1 MSVEGFFL
9 YKVQLLD
16 VFFKVCMIKV
26 DSGVLINYV
35 EILKEI
41 IVKYLLVRIEMK
53 VNICLI
59 GFVSFI
65 WQNVWFIN
73 LLLKVYFVFIL

>member
-41 IVKYLLVRIEMK
+41 IVKYLLIRIEVKMY
-53 VNICLI
+53 ICFI
-59 GFVSFI
+59 GFGSFI
-65 WQNVWFIN
+65 RQNVWFIN

>member
-41 IVKYLLVRIEMK
+41 IVKYLLVRIEVKM
-53 VNICLI
+53 NICFI
-59 GFVSFI
+59 SFGSFI
-65 WQNVWFIN
+65 RQNVWFIN

>member
-41 IVKYLLVRIEMK
+41 IVKYLLVRIEVKM
-53 VNICLI
+53 NICFI
-59 GFVSFI
+59 GFGSFI
-65 WQNVWFIN
+65 
-73 LLLKVYFVFIL
+73 

>member
-9 YKVQLLD
+9 Y
-16 VFFKVCMIKV
+16 KVCMIKV

-41 IVKYLLVRIEMK
+41 IVKYLLVRIEVK
-53 VNICLI
+53 VNICFI
-59 GFVSFI
+59 GFVSFS
-65 WQNVWFIN
+65 W
-73 LLLKVYFVFIL
+73 

>member
-41 IVKYLLVRIEMK
+41 IVKYLLVRIEVK
-53 VNICLI
+53 VNICFI
-59 GFVSFI
+59 GFVSFS
-65 WQNVWFIN
+65 WQNIWFIN

>member
-41 IVKYLLVRIEMK
+41 IVKYLLVRIEVKM
-53 VNICLI
+53 NICFI
-59 GFVSFI
+59 GFGSFI
-65 WQNVWFIN
+65 RQNVWFIN

>member
-9 YKVQLLD
+9 Y
-16 VFFKVCMIKV
+16 KVCMIKV

-41 IVKYLLVRIEMK
+41 IVKYLLVRIEVKM
-53 VNICLI
+53 NICFI
-59 GFVSFI
+59 GFGSFI
-65 WQNVWFIN
+65 R
-73 LLLKVYFVFIL
+73 